1 MKTAVCIVLTLA
13 LVSLPSGQVLAQTS
27 PEAATAAYVS
37 LIPEEGWQHAPGDSA
52 PALMAALLW
61 QPISENHTEVFEEPS
76 FNPPPVPAWSDWTT
90 EKKVLVVGGGVL
102 ALIILGVVSIG

>member
-76 FNPPPVPAWSDWTT
+76 FNSLLCLRGATGPLRRRCWSS
-90 EKKVLVVGGGVL
+90 EAASSPLSSS
-102 ALIILGVVSIG
+102 AL